1 MKRLL
6 LLPIRGKVVLVL
18 GNAEYALHVAPVA
31 DIDGRKNRISGVE
44 VNGTYACGGR
54 GIIREPEF
62 M

>member
-6 LLPIRGKVVLVL
+6 LLPIRGKVVWCLEMPNMRYTL
-18 GNAEYALHVAPVA
+18 PPVA

-44 VNGTYACGGR
+44 VNGLTLVGKGT
-54 GIIREPEF
+54 IREPEF